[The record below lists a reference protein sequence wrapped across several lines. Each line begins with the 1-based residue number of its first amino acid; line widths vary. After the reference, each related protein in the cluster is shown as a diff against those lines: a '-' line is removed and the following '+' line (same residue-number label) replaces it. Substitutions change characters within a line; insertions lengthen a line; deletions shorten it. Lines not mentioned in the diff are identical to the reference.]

1 MWEKKYSRK
10 IKVVS
15 ILITVSFVLLIAAT
29 LSKGGIM
36 ALNHKEYE
44 TKEGIV
50 RRLNEDKKQYTVIPG
65 DIYDEKGNVIVAST
79 KTADKAPCSYN
90 KSYSHL
96 LGNLSLDDDAYLN
109 SHRNIILT
117 ESTAEKTPHKG
128 CSIMLTINDE
138 LQQFA
143 YSLTEGEQASVV
155 VLRRHSGEVLALT
168 STYQQDFDLGS
179 TLADEQLAAY
189 NNSGEP
195 VWTAEY
201 LNAYPP
207 GSCQKIFSAAVA
219 FETGNGDYTID
230 DTGFVGNGEEKI
242 YNYKGTAYGANL
254 GIEKAFTV
262 SANTYFASLFNSVDT
277 GEIRRLSD
285 SLLLNQSIKTD
296 FGAVQNSFSFGDYS
310 SFDIGLN
317 GIGQKNT
324 LSAVGLAMLTQGVI
338 DNKIFRPHVTKAVC
352 YSDGDSTLQITEKTE
367 EEPIASEMLSDE
379 TCSRVRSLM
388 ETAADSYGMN
398 DKVSGAKTGTAEIEI
413 NGTESGR
420 ANMVAYD
427 EEYIVVVSKKSGNDF
442 GITNKD
448 IIEKLFNKLYDISYE
463 RE

>member
-1 MWEKKYSRK
+1 MWEKRYRRK
-10 IKVVS
+10 IKIVS
-15 ILITVSFVLLIAAT
+15 ILITASFVLLIAAT

-65 DIYDEKGNVIVAST
+65 DVYDEKGNVIVAST
-79 KTADKAPCSYN
+79 KTADKAPCSYH

-117 ESTAEKTPHKG
+117 ESTAEKTSHKG
-128 CSIMLTINDE
+128 YSIMLTINDE

-155 VLRRHSGEVLALT
+155 VIRRHSGEVLALT
-168 STYQQDFDLGS
+168 STYQQNFDLGS
-179 TLADEQLAAY
+179 TLTDEQLAAY
-189 NNSGEP
+189 NSEP

-230 DTGFVGNGEEKI
+230 DTGFINTGEDKI
-242 YNYKGTAYGANL
+242 YNYRGTAYGANL
-254 GIEKAFTV
+254 GIEKAFSV
-262 SANTYFASLFNSVDT
+262 SANTYFASLFNTVDT

-296 FGAVQNSFSFGDYS
+296 FGTVANTFSFGDYS
-310 SFDIGLN
+310 SFDIGLL
-317 GIGQKNT
+317 GIGQKNE

-338 DNKIFRPHVTKAVC
+338 DNEIFRPHVTKAVC
-352 YSDGDSTLQITEKTE
+352 YSDNSNTLQITEETE
-367 EEPIASEMLSDE
+367 EEQIAGDMLSDE
-379 TCSRVRSLM
+379 TCSRVRTLM
-388 ETAADSYGMN
+388 ETAADSYGMSDN
-398 DKVSGAKTGTAEIEI
+398 VSGAKTGTAEIEI
-413 NGTESGR
+413 NGTETGR
-420 ANMVAYD
+420 ANMAAYD

-442 GITNKD
+442 GISNKE
-448 IIEKLFNKLYDISYE
+448 IIEKLFNKLDDISYE
-463 RE
+463 RK

>member
-15 ILITVSFVLLIAAT
+15 ILITASFVLLIAAT

-36 ALNHKEYE
+36 ALNHKDYKTTED
-44 TKEGIV
+44 IV
-50 RRLNEDKKQYTVIPG
+50 EILTEDKKQYTVIPG
-65 DIYDEKGNVIVAST
+65 DIYDEAGNSIVAST
-79 KTADKAPCSYN
+79 KTVDKTPCSYH

-117 ESTAEKTPHKG
+117 ESMAEKTPHKG
-128 CSIMLTINDE
+128 YSIMLTINDE
-138 LQQFA
+138 LQQFV
-143 YSLTEGEQASVV
+143 YSLTEGEQASAVV
-155 VLRRHSGEVLALT
+155 IRRHSGEVLALT

-179 TLADEQLAAY
+179 TIADEQLAAY

-230 DTGFVGNGEEKI
+230 DTGFINTGEDKI
-242 YNYKGTAYGANL
+242 YNYRGTAYGANL

-262 SANTYFASLFNSVDT
+262 SANTYFASLFTTVDIS
-277 GEIRRLSD
+277 EIRRLSD

-296 FGAVQNSFSFGDYS
+296 FGTVSNTFSFGDYN
-310 SFDIGLN
+310 SFDIGLL
-317 GIGQKNT
+317 GIGQKNA

-338 DNKIFRPHVTKAVC
+338 DNEIFRPHVTKAVC
-352 YSDGDSTLQITEKTE
+352 YSDNDSTLQITEKTE
-367 EEPIASEMLSDE
+367 EEQIAGDMLSDE
-379 TCSRVRSLM
+379 TCSQVRTLM
-388 ETAADSYGMN
+388 ETAANSYGMSDN
-398 DKVSGAKTGTAEIEI
+398 VSGAKTGTAEIEI
-413 NGTESGR
+413 NGTETGR

-427 EEYIVVVSKKSGNDF
+427 ENYIVVVSKSGSDF
-442 GITNKD
+442 GISNKD
-448 IIEKLFNKLYDISYE
+448 IVEKLFHKLDDIG
-463 RE
+463 